1 MRYMTELRAAP
12 FLFVFF
18 FLQPWKDELN
28 YKTCLL
34 NTEELADVLDR
45 LPKFFI
51 VLVFSSLGF

>member
-1 MRYMTELRAAP
+1 MTELHAAP

-18 FLQPWKDELN
+18 FVQPWKDELN